1 MKRLSKSVRGLMIRH
16 CLNFSKAVFAVAIG
30 IYFSLTLT
38 GCSLIGML
46 GSETQNFHGND
57 SFELQTPKPDIVNTM
72 SEVGKSLGYNVSSL
86 DRGMGSISLSDQTS
100 FFVGMLI
107 GKISHSTLMIS
118 SFDGGKKFDINVIVI
133 GNFGNGTQEAAEQ
146 RVNDFKARLSERL
159 GEKFLPSTITPSPLA
174 AMSARRIGAQQQ
186 YVAQPAVIPPRTI
199 ESAQQ
204 QYNDQ
209 SFVPGKTTVAEMQ
222 TALGSPAEIKKEAN
236 GDKTYVYLKNVY
248 STGVTVDVGTSYVGE
263 YTFDSNGLFKEK
275 NLLARPMSNPLIH

>member
-1 MKRLSKSVRGLMIRH
+1 MKKVSKSVGSVIVSR
-16 CLNFSKAVFAVAIG
+16 CLCLSKAMFAVAIG
-30 IYFSLTLT
+30 IYISLTLT
-38 GCSLIGML
+38 GCSIIGL
-46 GSETQNFHGND
+46 VVSENQTFHGKD
-57 SFELQTPKPDIVNTM
+57 SVTLQTPRTDTIDVM
-72 SEVGKSLGYNVSSL
+72 SNVGKSLGYNISGL
-86 DRGMGSISLSDQTS
+86 DRERCTLSLSDQNSS
-100 FFVGMLI
+100 FVYLLI
-107 GKISHSTLMIS
+107 GKTNHSTLGIS

-174 AMSARRIGAQQQ
+174 AISALRNSQQQ
-186 YVAQPAVIPPRTI
+186 YDPQPAVIPPRTI

-222 TALGSPAEIKKEAN
+222 TVLGSPAEIKKETN
-236 GDKTYVYLKNVY
+236 GDKTYVYIKNIY